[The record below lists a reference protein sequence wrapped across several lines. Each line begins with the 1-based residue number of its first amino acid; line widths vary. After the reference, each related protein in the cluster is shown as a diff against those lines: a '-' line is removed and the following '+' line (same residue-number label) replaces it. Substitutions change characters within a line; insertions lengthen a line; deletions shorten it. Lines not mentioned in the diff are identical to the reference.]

1 MSSRLR
7 AVTCQRC
14 GSGFV
19 LTTNYLDLLARRG
32 VKVVVPALCPT
43 CFLATGPLRKERGKV
58 KWFDSRKHYG
68 FIITEEGKEVFFHE
82 KQVLGDGLDGP
93 KEGQVAL
100 FHVGYRVEGPEALN
114 VELTR
119 G

>member
-1 MSSRLR
+1 MNKRPYSSRLR

-82 KQVLGDGLDGP
+82 NRFLEAVWTGQRRARWPCSTFAIVSKAP
-93 KEGQVAL
+93 K
-100 FHVGYRVEGPEALN
+100 R
-114 VELTR
+114 
-119 G
+119 